1 MQGTRLYDEQQL
13 STEQEDLILARDDGQ
28 CAECSEQASDCLCD
42 GGEREPDLDALTEAL
57 QEEN

>member
-1 MQGTRLYDEQQL
+1 MMCKFCNGTGWVR
-13 STEQEDLILARDDGQ
+13 Q
-28 CAECSEQASDCLCD
+28 CAECSELARDCLCD

>member
-1 MQGTRLYDEQQL
+1 MQGTRLYDQYL
-13 STEQEDLILARDDGQ
+13 TAEQEDLVLAREDRQ
-28 CAECSEQASDCLCD
+28 CAECSEQASGCLCD